1 MSVLPPSRAERQL
14 ALARRQQA
22 LLLRSAD
29 LRGALG
35 RDLRRLQAPL
45 ALADRLRGG
54 WHWLR
59 AHPELP
65 LAAAAVLVVLRPRR
79 AWRWSLRLW
88 WAWRSWRRLQRWLRP
103 PR

>member
-1 MSVLPPSRAERQL
+1 MSALPPSRAERML
-14 ALARRQQA
+14 ALTRHQQA
-22 LLLRSAD
+22 LLLRSAA
-29 LRGALG
+29 LRGTLG
-35 RDLRRLQAPL
+35 RDLQRLQAPL

-54 WHWLR
+54 WQWLR

-65 LAAAAVLVVLRPRR
+65 LAVAAVVVVLRPRR

-88 WAWRSWRRLQRWLRP
+88 WGWRSWQRMQRWLQS